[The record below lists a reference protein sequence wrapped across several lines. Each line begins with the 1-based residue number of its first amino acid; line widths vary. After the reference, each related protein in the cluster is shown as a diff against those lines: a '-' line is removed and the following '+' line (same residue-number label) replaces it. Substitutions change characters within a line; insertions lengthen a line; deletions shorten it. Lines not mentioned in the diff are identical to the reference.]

1 MVADREPRRPTAE
14 EMLARLQDEQEIAA
28 PSTSPGAGR
37 LRIFLG
43 AAPGVGK
50 TYEMLVEAREARQA
64 GIDLVVGFVET
75 YGRPQTA
82 AQVADLEVVPRRPV
96 TYQGVTLEE
105 LDPAAVIA
113 RRPQIALVDEL
124 AHTNAPGSPHA
135 KRYEDVVELLHAGID
150 VWTTLNVQHI
160 ESLHTSVETITGVA
174 VRETVPDW
182 LVDQADEVSLVDI
195 SVEEMHRR
203 MREGNI
209 YPPAQARMA
218 LQNFFR
224 KGNLTALRELALRR
238 TAETVDDALERY
250 MAEHQIADPWPASE
264 RILVGVD
271 HRPFSKDL
279 IRRGWHLARRLKA
292 PLLAVHIAT
301 PTTALTPDEAAGLRD
316 NLELAE
322 DLGAETLTISA
333 PDAAAALARLAQERH
348 VTQIVLGNALRPPWR
363 EIRQP
368 SFTRRL
374 LAQVRVDVH
383 LVPPPIPGRRGTPA
397 EPA

>member
-1 MVADREPRRPTAE
+1 MLIRLHE
-14 EMLARLQDEQEIAA
+14 EDPESVA

-64 GIDLVVGFVET
+64 GTDVVVGFVET
-75 YGRPQTA
+75 YNRPQTA
-82 AQVADLEVVPRRPV
+82 AQIDDLEVVPRQQIP
-96 TYQGVTLEE
+96 YQGVTLEE
-105 LDPAAVIA
+105 LDPATVIA

-124 AHTNAPGSPHA
+124 AHTNAPGAHHA
-135 KRYEDVVELLHAGID
+135 KRYEDVIELLHAGID
-150 VWTTLNVQHI
+150 VWTTMNVQHI
-160 ESLHTSVETITGVA
+160 ESLHRNVETITGVA

-182 LVDQADEVSLVDI
+182 VVDQADEISLVDI

-250 MAEHQIADPWPASE
+250 MIAHAIAEPWAATE

-271 HRPFSKDL
+271 GRPFSKDL
-279 IRRGWHLARRLKA
+279 IRRGWHLARALKA
-292 PLLAVHIAT
+292 PLLVVHVQ
-301 PTTALTPDEAAGLRD
+301 PEGSPLPPDAAAGLRD

-322 DLGAETLTISA
+322 DLGAEVLTVAA
-333 PDAAAALARLAQERH
+333 PDVATALVRLIQERH
-348 VTQIVLGNALRPPWR
+348 ITQVVLGRSRRPPWR
-363 EIRQP
+363 EVFHPSLARQ
-368 SFTRRL
+368 L
-374 LAQVRVDVH
+374 LAGVQADVH
-383 LVPPPIPGRRGTPA
+383 LVSPPRSGNAGGWRG
-397 EPA
+397 EG